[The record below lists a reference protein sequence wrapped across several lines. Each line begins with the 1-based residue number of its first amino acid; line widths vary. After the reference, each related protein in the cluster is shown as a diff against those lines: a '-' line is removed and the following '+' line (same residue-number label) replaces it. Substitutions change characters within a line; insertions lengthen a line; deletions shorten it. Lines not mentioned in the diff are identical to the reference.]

1 MCFQVEQTS
10 RPPVYPCNVLNIFCY
25 DGLNA
30 MKWYY
35 EWRLNKVRAKISA
48 LEAETN
54 VYLADDYTAH
64 SRLRVL
70 TRLADGLQHR
80 LVKKYASQP
89 AAAASKEGC

>member
-35 EWRLNKVRAKISA
+35 EWRLNKVRATISA
-48 LEAETN
+48 LEAETR
-54 VYLADDYTAH
+54 VRLVDDYTTH

-80 LVKKYASQP
+80 LAKKYANQP
-89 AAAASKEGC
+89 APGGSKEAC